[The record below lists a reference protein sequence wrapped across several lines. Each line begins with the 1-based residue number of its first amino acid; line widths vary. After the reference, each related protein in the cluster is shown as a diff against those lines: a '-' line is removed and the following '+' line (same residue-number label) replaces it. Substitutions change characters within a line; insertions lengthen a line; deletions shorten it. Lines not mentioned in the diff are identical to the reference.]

1 MKHRLELQK
10 KQLEQRKE
18 MRAKFMEARAA
29 KTAKMVNDLK
39 EEFKSENWV
48 ADAKNGEESKGE
60 KKTPRSARKQIPT
73 AAVQ

>member
-1 MKHRLELQK
+1 
-10 KQLEQRKE
+10 
-18 MRAKFMEARAA
+18 MEARAA

>member
-1 MKHRLELQK
+1 
-10 KQLEQRKE
+10 